1 MLKTID
7 YQEYYQLM
15 VDNDQLNFLK
25 TKEYAQAREQMGWA
39 TKILGCFDN
48 DTLIG
53 ACILHAK
60 KLPKINSYLFY
71 IPRGIVVNFHND
83 EHLELFTKDLYQYGK
98 EHRAYSIRIDPEI
111 PAYIDGELNPLIKK
125 LKSLGYKHLGLANNF
140 EGTQPRCTIIN
151 DFANKT
157 YEEVY
162 SNYEKRCQKH
172 ITNALHNGIT
182 IVKSSVD
189 DLDDFM
195 EIMNDT
201 ASRGGYIT
209 RTREYFEILLKAYQ
223 EHMKMYFAYFDPKK
237 IDLASMK
244 NDINQLHEQIKRNE
258 IAQSDEGVTKKG
270 LKKLKAD
277 NIVLH
282 QALDKQQ
289 KNYNLVCDIVTN
301 YPQGIKLAT
310 ALYVEYE
317 NKAWYWFGGSR
328 TMYREL
334 NPVFA
339 MFDQYIQDIMN
350 KNITYFDFLGISGN
364 INNSSDPNYGL
375 YQFKKSFGGDVVEFV
390 GEFDLV
396 INKPIYHVATR
407 LLTMAQSSK
416 KNPLL
421 EKLLKV
427 VNKH

>member
-1 MLKTID
+1 MYRALTECVVTGRAVKHKLLEVICVNPRDFAYYKHQKVDERPFGGGPGMLM
-7 YQEYYQLM
+7 M
-15 VDNDQLNFLK
+15 VQPLRD
-25 TKEYAQAREQMGWA
+25 A
-39 TKILGCFDN
+39 
-48 DTLIG
+48 
-53 ACILHAK
+53 ILHAK

-71 IPRGIVVNFHND
+71 IPRGIVVDYHND

-125 LKSLGYKHLGLANNF
+125 LKSFGYKHLGLVNNF

-237 IDLASMK
+237 ID
-244 NDINQLHEQIKRNE
+244 
-258 IAQSDEGVTKKG
+258 
-270 LKKLKAD
+270 
-277 NIVLH
+277 
-282 QALDKQQ
+282 
-289 KNYNLVCDIVTN
+289 
-301 YPQGIKLAT
+301 
-310 ALYVEYE
+310 
-317 NKAWYWFGGSR
+317 
-328 TMYREL
+328 
-334 NPVFA
+334 
-339 MFDQYIQDIMN
+339 
-350 KNITYFDFLGISGN
+350 
-364 INNSSDPNYGL
+364 
-375 YQFKKSFGGDVVEFV
+375 
-390 GEFDLV
+390 
-396 INKPIYHVATR
+396 
-407 LLTMAQSSK
+407 
-416 KNPLL
+416 
-421 EKLLKV
+421 
-427 VNKH
+427 